1 MYKSLERKTYWR
13 ARSPGALSETLS
25 VVFQEQGKPPMSRQ
39 TERKEM
45 QGLNTRLAG
54 VIDKVQGGKNKALVD
69 KKPSI
74 KDLLHGVFRRYTF
87 TLWNWSLQVR
97 QLQTENV
104 KMRRKKSLLEEYKKS
119 DISKLKVSY
128 EKSKE
133 DLKTAIEDWTKEGL
147 KKYWKKSFF

>member
-1 MYKSLERKTYWR
+1 ML
-13 ARSPGALSETLS
+13 
-25 VVFQEQGKPPMSRQ
+25 
-39 TERKEM
+39 
-45 QGLNTRLAG
+45 
-54 VIDKVQGGKNKALVD
+54 
-69 KKPSI
+69 
-74 KDLLHGVFRRYTF
+74 RRYTF

-147 KKYWKKSFF
+147 KKYGKYPILRPNLYNGYG

>member
-1 MYKSLERKTYWR
+1 M
-13 ARSPGALSETLS
+13 
-25 VVFQEQGKPPMSRQ
+25 
-39 TERKEM
+39 
-45 QGLNTRLAG
+45 
-54 VIDKVQGGKNKALVD
+54 
-69 KKPSI
+69 
-74 KDLLHGVFRRYTF
+74 RRYTF

-133 DLKTAIEDWTKEGL
+133 DLKTAIEDWTKESL
-147 KKYWKKSFF
+147 KKYRKDPFLRPKLDNDDIN

>member
-1 MYKSLERKTYWR
+1 M
-13 ARSPGALSETLS
+13 
-25 VVFQEQGKPPMSRQ
+25 
-39 TERKEM
+39 
-45 QGLNTRLAG
+45 
-54 VIDKVQGGKNKALVD
+54 
-69 KKPSI
+69 
-74 KDLLHGVFRRYTF
+74 RRYTF

-147 KKYWKKSFF
+147 KKYRKDPFLIPKLDG